1 MSETDIASADLQSFW
16 LERTR
21 LEDEVRSNRQ
31 RADERL
37 HDSLEE
43 AEGQSDGLIVENQ
56 VFQMAEGDLDQ
67 RMEDLGL

>member
-31 RADERL
+31 RVDERL
-37 HDSLEE
+37 HDILEE
-43 AEGQSDGLIVENQ
+43 AEGQSDGLIFENQ
-56 VFQMAEGDLDQ
+56 VFQMAEGDL
-67 RMEDLGL
+67 G

>member
-31 RADERL
+31 RAEKRL

-43 AEGQSDGLIVENQ
+43 AEGQSDSLVVERQ
-56 VFQMAEGDLDQ
+56 VFQMAEGDLGQ
-67 RMEDLGL
+67 RMEDLGV

>member
-1 MSETDIASADLQSFW
+1 MSDAEISSADLQSFW

-56 VFQMAEGDLDQ
+56 VFQMAEGDL
-67 RMEDLGL
+67 G

>member
-37 HDSLEE
+37 HDILEE

-56 VFQMAEGDLDQ
+56 VFQMAEGDL
-67 RMEDLGL
+67 G